1 MTKPLKDTLNSDEKL
16 EYILEQQNL
25 GLTRNEIYKLM
36 GYSNIKNIDDFM
48 KRKGYIKENNL
59 FVKGG
64 KCTPTIPQT
73 TKRTENTTVEV
84 IDDVNVL
91 GVLQDISVQNK
102 LLNMLENYDR
112 FNKMLNWYETVGQI
126 EDKSTPIVEVVT
138 GLEIQ
143 FEESETIKT
152 SIRVDKDVWED
163 FKELGESEYKHIANN
178 KLISQALYEFIN
190 KYKKN

>member
-1 MTKPLKDTLNSDEKL
+1 MSKPLKDTLNSDEKL
-16 EYILEQQNL
+16 EYILEQQSL

-73 TKRTENTTVEV
+73 NTKTENTTVEV
-84 IDDVNVL
+84 IEDVSVL
-91 GVLQDISVQNK
+91 GMLQDISVQNK

-112 FNKMLNWYETVGQI
+112 FNKMLNWYETVGQM

-138 GLEIQ
+138 GLEIT

-178 KLISQALYEFIN
+178 KLISQALYGFVN

>member
-1 MTKPLKDTLNSDEKL
+1 MSKPLKDTLNSDEKL
-16 EYILEQQNL
+16 EYILEQQSL

-73 TKRTENTTVEV
+73 NTKTENTTVEV
-84 IDDVNVL
+84 IEDVSVL
-91 GVLQDISVQNK
+91 GMLQDISVQNK

-112 FNKMLNWYETVGQI
+112 FNKMLNWYETVGQM

-138 GLEIQ
+138 GLEIT

-190 KYKKN
+190 KYKK

>member
-1 MTKPLKDTLNSDEKL
+1 MSKPLKDTLNSDEKL
-16 EYILEQQNL
+16 KYILDQQEL

-59 FVKGG
+59 FVEGG

-73 TKRTENTTVEV
+73 NTKTENTTVEV

-91 GVLQDISVQNK
+91 GVLKDISVQNK

-112 FNKMLNWYETVGQI
+112 FNKMLDWYETVGQV
-126 EDKSTPIVEVVT
+126 EDNSTPIVEVVT
-138 GLEIQ
+138 GLEIN
-143 FEESETIKT
+143 FKESETIKT
-152 SIRVDKDVWED
+152 SIRIDKDIWED
-163 FKELGESEYKHIANN
+163 FKELGDSKYKHIANN
-178 KLISQALYEFIN
+178 KLISQAFLEFIE
-190 KYKKN
+190 KYG

>member
-16 EYILEQQNL
+16 AYILEQQNL
-25 GLTRNEIYKLM
+25 GLTRNQIYKLM

-64 KCTPTIPQT
+64 ECTPIIPQT
-73 TKRTENTTVEV
+73 TKKTENTTVEV
-84 IDDVNVL
+84 IDNVNVL

-112 FNKMLNWYETVGQI
+112 FNKMLNWYETVGQM

-152 SIRVDKDVWED
+152 SIRVDKDIWED

>member
-1 MTKPLKDTLNSDEKL
+1 MSKPLKDTLNSDEKL
-16 EYILEQQNL
+16 KYILDQQEL

-59 FVKGG
+59 FVEGG

-73 TKRTENTTVEV
+73 NTKTENTTVEV

-112 FNKMLNWYETVGQI
+112 FNKMLNWYETVGQM

-190 KYKKN
+190 KYKKD

>member
-1 MTKPLKDTLNSDEKL
+1 MSKPLKDTLSSDEKL
-16 EYILEQQNL
+16 KYILDQQEL

-59 FVKGG
+59 FVEGG

-73 TKRTENTTVEV
+73 TKKTENTTVEV

-112 FNKMLNWYETVGQI
+112 FNKMLNWYETVGQM

>member
-16 EYILEQQNL
+16 EYILEQQSL
-25 GLTRNEIYKLM
+25 GLTRNEVYKLM

-64 KCTPTIPQT
+64 KCTPTIPQIN
-73 TKRTENTTVEV
+73 TKTENTTVEV

-112 FNKMLNWYETVGQI
+112 FNKMLNWYETVGQM

-138 GLEIQ
+138 GLEIN

>member
-1 MTKPLKDTLNSDEKL
+1 MSKPLKDTLNSDEKL
-16 EYILEQQNL
+16 KYILEQQSL

-48 KRKGYIKENNL
+48 KRKGYMKENNL
-59 FVKGG
+59 FVKGD
-64 KCTPTIPQT
+64 KCTPTILQT
-73 TKRTENTTVEV
+73 NTKTENTTVEV

-112 FNKMLNWYETVGQI
+112 FNKMLDWYETVGQM

-138 GLEIQ
+138 GLEIN
-143 FEESETIKT
+143 FKESETIKT
-152 SIRVDKDVWED
+152 SIRVDKDIWED
-163 FKELGESEYKHIANN
+163 FKELGESKYKHIANN

-190 KYKKN
+190 KYK

>member
-1 MTKPLKDTLNSDEKL
+1 MSKPLKDTLNSDEKL
-16 EYILEQQNL
+16 KYILDQQEL

-64 KCTPTIPQT
+64 ECTPTIPQT
-73 TKRTENTTVEV
+73 NTKTENTTVEV
-84 IDDVNVL
+84 VEDVNVL

-112 FNKMLNWYETVGQI
+112 FNKMLNWYETVGQM

>member
-1 MTKPLKDTLNSDEKL
+1 MSKPLKDTLNSDEKL
-16 EYILEQQNL
+16 KYILEQQEL

-48 KRKGYIKENNL
+48 KRKGYMKENNL
-59 FVKGG
+59 FVNGD

-73 TKRTENTTVEV
+73 NTKTENTTVEV

-112 FNKMLNWYETVGQI
+112 FNKMLNWYETVGQM

-138 GLEIQ
+138 GLEIN
-143 FEESETIKT
+143 FKESETIKT
-152 SIRVDKDVWED
+152 SIRVDKDIWED
-163 FKELGESEYKHIANN
+163 FKELGESKYKHIANN

-190 KYKKN
+190 KYK

>member
-1 MTKPLKDTLNSDEKL
+1 MSKPLKDTLNSDEKL
-16 EYILEQQNL
+16 KYILEQQKL

-59 FVKGG
+59 YIEGG

-73 TKRTENTTVEV
+73 NTKIENTTVEV
-84 IDDVNVL
+84 IEDVNVL
-91 GVLQDISVQNK
+91 GMLQDISIQNK
-102 LLNMLENYDR
+102 LINMLENYDR
-112 FNKMLNWYETVGQI
+112 FNKMLSWYETVGQI

-138 GLEIQ
+138 GLEIN

-152 SIRVDKDVWED
+152 SIRVDKDIWED
-163 FKELGESEYKHIANN
+163 FKELGDKEYKHIANN

-190 KYKKN
+190 KYKK

>member
-1 MTKPLKDTLNSDEKL
+1 MSKPLKDTLNSDEKL
-16 EYILEQQNL
+16 KYILEQQSL

-59 FVKGG
+59 FVEGG

-73 TKRTENTTVEV
+73 STKTENTTVEV

-91 GVLQDISVQNK
+91 GVLKDISVQNK

-112 FNKMLNWYETVGQI
+112 FNKMLDWYETVGQV
-126 EDKSTPIVEVVT
+126 EDNSTPIVEVVT
-138 GLEIQ
+138 GLEIN
-143 FEESETIKT
+143 FKESETIKT
-152 SIRVDKDVWED
+152 SIRVDKDIWED
-163 FKELGESEYKHIANN
+163 FKELGESKYKHIANN

-190 KYKKN
+190 KYK

>member
-1 MTKPLKDTLNSDEKL
+1 MSKPLKDTLNSDEKL
-16 EYILEQQNL
+16 KYILDQQEL

-59 FVKGG
+59 FVEGG
-64 KCTPTIPQT
+64 KRTPTIPQT
-73 TKRTENTTVEV
+73 NTKTENTTVEV
-84 IDDVNVL
+84 IEDVSVL
-91 GVLQDISVQNK
+91 GMLQDISVQNK

-112 FNKMLNWYETVGQI
+112 FNKMLNWYETVGQM

-138 GLEIQ
+138 GLEIT

-190 KYKKN
+190 KYKK

>member
-1 MTKPLKDTLNSDEKL
+1 MTKQLKDTLNSDEKL
-16 EYILEQQNL
+16 QYILEQQNL

-73 TKRTENTTVEV
+73 NTKTENNTVEV
-84 IDDVNVL
+84 VDDVNVL
-91 GVLQDISVQNK
+91 GVLKDISVQNK

-112 FNKMLNWYETVGQI
+112 FNNLLNWYETVGQM
-126 EDKSTPIVEVVT
+126 EDNSTPIVEVVT
-138 GLEIQ
+138 GLEIN
-143 FEESETIKT
+143 FKESETIKT
-152 SIRVDKDVWED
+152 SIRVDKDIWED
-163 FKELGESEYKHIANN
+163 FKELGENKYKHIANN
-178 KLISQALYEFIN
+178 KLVSQALYEFIN
-190 KYKKN
+190 KYK